1 MNNLNIF
8 CFGFGQVAKYF
19 IKKLKL
25 ENFNI
30 NLSTTSRENTHKK
43 KFDEIDYTSF
53 KFKGT
58 NYDNKLIEKLKK
70 SDHILVSIPPRDGT
84 DLVLKNFSKIIEDCN
99 PKWITYLSATSVYGD
114 HEGKWVNE
122 ESITNPMTSNGVD
135 RLSAEKLWLS
145 LNLNKKIPLQVFR
158 LSGIYSNEN
167 NILVRLKSGY
177 AKLVNKKNHFFS
189 RIHVQDIANI
199 LFESLS
205 KFKSGE
211 IYNISDDK
219 PTPSEDIT
227 LYGAKILNIEKLK
240 TIEIHDIESEML
252 KNFYKDS
259 KKVSNKKMKDFFNYT
274 LKFPTYIEGL
284 NYIRNNLIQL

>member
-8 CFGFGQVAKYF
+8 CFGFGQVAKCF

-70 SDHILVSIPPRDGT
+70 SDHILVSIPPRDET

-122 ESITNPMTSNGVD
+122 ESITNPITSNGVD

-167 NILVRLKSGY
+167 NILVRLKSG
-177 AKLVNKKNHFFS
+177 NEN
-189 RIHVQDIANI
+189 
-199 LFESLS
+199 
-205 KFKSGE
+205 
-211 IYNISDDK
+211 
-219 PTPSEDIT
+219 
-227 LYGAKILNIEKLK
+227 
-240 TIEIHDIESEML
+240 
-252 KNFYKDS
+252 
-259 KKVSNKKMKDFFNYT
+259 
-274 LKFPTYIEGL
+274 
-284 NYIRNNLIQL
+284 